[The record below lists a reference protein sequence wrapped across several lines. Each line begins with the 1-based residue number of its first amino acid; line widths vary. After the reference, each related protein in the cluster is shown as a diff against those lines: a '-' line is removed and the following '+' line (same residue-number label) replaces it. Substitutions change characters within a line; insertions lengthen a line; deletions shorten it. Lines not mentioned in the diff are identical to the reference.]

1 MDRRPEYA
9 ERSPFLELA
18 NRVIPG
24 EEAIAIR
31 MVYEIIKDNLLLDQ
45 QINAEQDL
53 IVFEKDE
60 SKPAGFRVTFLAR
73 EGRGALNGATPH
85 GTLAAYFAQDYPKK
99 ILILR
104 FPQDPEGGLQAAL
117 HSPVAELEWL
127 TVADEDEEDLI
138 EQRLLAINRLGV
150 DYLHHEFAVA
160 LRTSDDLT
168 RLKRAIAVREVAQVN
183 DFGGV
188 LSLRNFTVG
197 RRIVVPEMRPGR
209 IYLVDHQVAEIFYKS
224 DYYYAAL
231 EDKLEM
237 GYALL
242 QKALRQEGLQ

>member
-1 MDRRPEYA
+1 M
-9 ERSPFLELA
+9 
-18 NRVIPG
+18 
-24 EEAIAIR
+24 
-31 MVYEIIKDNLLLDQ
+31 
-45 QINAEQDL
+45 
-53 IVFEKDE
+53 
-60 SKPAGFRVTFLAR
+60 
-73 EGRGALNGATPH
+73 
-85 GTLAAYFAQDYPKK
+85 
-99 ILILR
+99 
-104 FPQDPEGGLQAAL
+104 
-117 HSPVAELEWL
+117 
-127 TVADEDEEDLI
+127 
-138 EQRLLAINRLGV
+138 
-150 DYLHHEFAVA
+150 A

-168 RLKRAIAVREVAQVN
+168 RLTRAIAVREVAQVN